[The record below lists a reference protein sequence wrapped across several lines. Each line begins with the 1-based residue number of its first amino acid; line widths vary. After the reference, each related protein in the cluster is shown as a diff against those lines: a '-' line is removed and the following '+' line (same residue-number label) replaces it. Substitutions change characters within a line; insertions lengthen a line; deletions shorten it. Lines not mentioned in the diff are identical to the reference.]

1 MMGLVALDFIAFLYL
16 DPAKSFLSCSVV
28 WILQKR
34 WTSRN
39 PMFEVG
45 LRATIYISLLRK
57 GRWKGHNNNLQLAY
71 SNAQSCLGWLPQKI
85 LQCGKYF

>member
-1 MMGLVALDFIAFLYL
+1 MMGLVALDFLAFLYL

-57 GRWKGHNNNLQLAY
+57 GRWKGHNNNL
-71 SNAQSCLGWLPQKI
+71 
-85 LQCGKYF
+85 